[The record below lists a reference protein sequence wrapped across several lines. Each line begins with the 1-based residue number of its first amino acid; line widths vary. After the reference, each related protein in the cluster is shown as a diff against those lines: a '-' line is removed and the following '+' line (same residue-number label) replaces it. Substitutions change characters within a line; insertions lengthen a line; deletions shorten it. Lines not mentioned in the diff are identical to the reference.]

1 MALNEHDPTGPSAK
15 VAADETI
22 APRTDRTAEVAAP
35 GTEEEVEF
43 AELTASIVRA
53 SEEALR
59 AHDPAAYADALA
71 QIETITHYHRR
82 HQARLRC
89 VEQVFSTRE
98 NIPAHLLSR
107 CLFAALK
114 ATTGWLE
121 EEPREPSLLGYS
133 GVLGVEL
140 GIYREAQEL
149 LEAAV
154 RLNPSLPD
162 IDKTIRV
169 VKQRRKAKATVP
181 GLSADVKNQLPKL
194 RPRLAKA
201 AAAAQPAE
209 GLTLSLCMIVRDEEE
224 MLPRCLEAIKDG
236 VDEMVIVDTGSR
248 DKTVEIAESF
258 GARVLHHTWTGNFG
272 EARNVGMDAATG
284 DWLIIVDA
292 DEVFVGD
299 DAKRLH
305 ELKGHTWREAF
316 FIEEINHTGD
326 LDDGTAAKH
335 NALRMIRNRPEHR
348 YIGTVHE
355 QLAHH
360 LPGYLPE
367 RLEHT
372 DIRMEHFGYLGHV
385 RESKNKTDRNMEL
398 LLEQLE
404 AEPDSAFVH
413 FNVASEMSGI
423 VGNEEKAL
431 HHFQRSWDLTKDD
444 EHFRLYGFVP
454 SMVTRYVRA
463 LRIFEKYEEMDE
475 ACAVIHSKFEGFTD
489 VYFEQALAKLDA
501 GERDEGVR
509 LLEKCIELGDA
520 PALYSATV
528 GAGTYLPQMR
538 WAQVELADGDTEAAM
553 ARMKQIRQ
561 EHPNF
566 LGLIDTYVTLLL
578 ATGTAP
584 DDVVEEMLAPAD
596 LSPSGWFLLAINLQE
611 RGHLE
616 QAEAAFRGALERRP
630 TLDAARVALADA
642 LLVQGRVEE
651 AAEEAEKVPADVLVG
666 GAGVRTA
673 LFARLVLDTGDR
685 LQEQRDVLVAQLP
698 STNLDIEVQDVL
710 RAWNDHRSGR
720 ATGNRPKL
728 SRESTNA
735 VTPML
740 DAALRL
746 QAGAAFADLVA
757 VLEECDI
764 DRRTQHEIMAVTLL
778 QRGLPE
784 MAADEW
790 IAAVAEDGPD
800 ADAFAGL
807 AESARQRGMLED
819 ARTLAQEAL
828 AMEAD
833 HPFATRVLDAVA
845 A

>member
-1 MALNEHDPTGPSAK
+1 MALNEHDPNGPSAK
-15 VAADETI
+15 VAANETI
-22 APRTDRTAEVAAP
+22 AAGTDRSAEVAAP
-35 GTEEEVEF
+35 GTEEEVEY
-43 AELTASIVRA
+43 AELTANIVLA
-53 SEEALR
+53 SEAALR
-59 AHDPAAYADALA
+59 AHDPEAYAEVLDRIA
-71 QIETITHYHRR
+71 TITHYHRR

-89 VEQVFSTRE
+89 VEQVFTTRE
-98 NIPAHLLSR
+98 GIAPPVLSR
-107 CLFAALK
+107 CLCAALR
-114 ATTGWLE
+114 ALTTWLE
-121 EEPREPSLLGYS
+121 DEPREPSLLGYA
-133 GVLGVEL
+133 GVIGVEL
-140 GIYREAQEL
+140 GVYREAQDL

-154 RLNPSLPD
+154 RLNPALPD
-162 IDKTIRV
+162 IDKTIRI
-169 VKQRRKAKATVP
+169 VKQRRKAKASVP
-181 GLSADVKNQLPKL
+181 GIAADVKNQLTKL
-194 RPRLAKA
+194 RPRLAKV

-258 GARVLHHTWTGNFG
+258 GARVLHHTWTGDFG
-272 EARNVGMDAATG
+272 GARNVGMDAATG
-284 DWLIIVDA
+284 DWLIIIDA

-326 LDDGTAAKH
+326 LDDGMAAKH

-372 DIRMEHFGYLGHV
+372 DIRMEHFGYLGSV

-404 AEPDSAFVH
+404 ADPDSAFVH
-413 FNVASEMSGI
+413 FNVASEYSGV
-423 VGNEEKAL
+423 VGSEEKAL
-431 HHFQRSWDLTKDD
+431 EHFQRSWDLIKDD

-463 LRIFEKYEEMDE
+463 LRMFEKYDLMDE
-475 ACAVIHSKFEGFTD
+475 ACANIHRKFKGFTD

-501 GERDEGVR
+501 GERDEGIR
-509 LLEKCIELGDA
+509 YLEKCIELGDA

-528 GAGTYLPQMR
+528 GAGTFLAEMR
-538 WAQVELADGDTEAAM
+538 YAQVELDEGDTEAAM
-553 ARMKQIRQ
+553 ARMKRIRQ
-561 EHPNF
+561 EYPTF

-578 ATGTAP
+578 ATGTDP
-584 DDVVEEMLAPAD
+584 DDVVAEMLAPAD

-611 RGHLE
+611 RGHLT
-616 QAEAAFRGALERRP
+616 QAEAAFRGALERRA

-673 LFARLVLDTGDR
+673 LFARLVLDEGDR

-698 STNLDIEVQDVL
+698 STNLDETTQDVL
-710 RAWNDHRSGR
+710 RAWNDHRAGR
-720 ATGNRPKL
+720 ASGERPQL
-728 SRESTNA
+728 PREAVNA

-757 VLEECDI
+757 VLEECDVE
-764 DRRTQHEIMAVTLL
+764 RRVQHEVMARTLL

-819 ARTLAQEAL
+819 ARTLAAEAL
-828 AMEAD
+828 AMDED
-833 HPFATRVLDAVA
+833 HAFAARVLEAVEA
-845 A
+845 